1 MYTRSGISLRRLKE
15 SNVRY
20 TFQNR
25 RSHFFVPC
33 RRTSDPWRQGAYEK
47 ESHLALID
55 YMRELGI
62 KRLTAGTA
70 LINTPSVALLKSL
83 GFELIETEKV
93 LFYKDAEGNDIV
105 FDGGIFELML

>member
-25 RSHFFVPC
+25 RLYLFVPC
-33 RRTSDPWRQGAYEK
+33 RRTSDTWRQGAYAK

-62 KRLTAGTA
+62 KRMTAGTA
-70 LINTPSVALLKSL
+70 LNNTPSVVLLKSL
-83 GFELIETEKV
+83 GFELIETETV
-93 LFYKDAEGNDIV
+93 SFYKDADGNDIV
-105 FDGGIFELML
+105 FDGGIFELVL